1 MTYWLMKSEPEVFGI
16 EHLRRK
22 GVSSWDGVRNY
33 QARNNLM
40 AMAVGDRVLFY
51 HSNAAPTGVAGEAEV
66 VRRAYPDHT
75 AWDTTSDYYDAKSTP
90 EKPRWMMVDVRFVCV
105 YPRIVTLEEIRS
117 MPTLSDMV
125 LVNNSRLSVQPV
137 TSREFTIIQR
147 QAAMPP
153 APAPATRAGRTAPR
167 PSSRRSP

>member
-1 MTYWLMKSEPEVFGI
+1 MKYWLMKSEPEVFGI

-40 AMAVGDRVLFY
+40 AMQLGDRVLFY
-51 HSNAAPTGVAGEAEV
+51 HSNAKPNGVVGEADV
-66 VRRAYPDHT
+66 VKRAYPDHT

-90 EKPRWMMVDVRFVCV
+90 DSPRWMMVDVRFLRT
-105 YPRIVTLEEIRS
+105 YPRIVTLEEIR
-117 MPTLSDMV
+117 TLPSLKDMV

-137 TSREFTIIQR
+137 TPTEYQIIER
-147 QAAMPP
+147 LAHATASP
-153 APAPATRAGRTAPR
+153 APDTSRAAAKHAPR
-167 PSSRRSP
+167 RKA